1 VERFLVE
8 GSWCPSAWKSL
19 GCLEGTG
26 QIEQWFG
33 EEWLGDE
40 MAKNIQVK
48 NQTATM
54 GLEGLGPDE
63 LKSVIRD
70 GLVGMNMS
78 EREAFFEALDGE
90 MSLFGLDVRKYLVP
104 LGIPGRSPEDL
115 TPTEVGHL
123 VRYLKINVPK
133 AIPAIDKA
141 MARFTV
147 FGEKLGSGGRKLA
160 A

>member
-1 VERFLVE
+1 
-8 GSWCPSAWKSL
+8 
-19 GCLEGTG
+19 
-26 QIEQWFG
+26 
-33 EEWLGDE
+33 
-40 MAKNIQVK
+40 MAKNTQLK

-63 LKSVIRD
+63 LKNVVRD

-78 EREAFFEALDGE
+78 EREAFFETLEGE
-90 MSLFGLDVRKYLVP
+90 MRLFGLDVRKYLVP

-123 VRYLKINVPK
+123 VRYFKINVPK
-133 AIPAIDKA
+133 AMPAIDRA
-141 MARFTV
+141 MSRFV
-147 FGEKLGSGGRKLA
+147 AFGEKLGHGGRKLA